1 MSISSRFFKFL
12 YCLENEQWFLP
23 FNYPLFQIHFPT
35 DSLFYLNIISSF
47 ILYSLFIHFLT
58 FIHLPI
64 LLYSITN
71 YYNIKKHLKDV
82 QSPIRFDELLFIS
95 EKNSNF
101 RESIKDHFFVLLSV
115 IENILPLTIPLEISY
130 ALAAIET
137 NIGDSDTKLT

>member
-1 MSISSRFFKFL
+1 M
-12 YCLENEQWFLP
+12 
-23 FNYPLFQIHFPT
+23 
-35 DSLFYLNIISSF
+35 
-47 ILYSLFIHFLT
+47 
-58 FIHLPI
+58 
-64 LLYSITN
+64 
-71 YYNIKKHLKDV
+71 KDV